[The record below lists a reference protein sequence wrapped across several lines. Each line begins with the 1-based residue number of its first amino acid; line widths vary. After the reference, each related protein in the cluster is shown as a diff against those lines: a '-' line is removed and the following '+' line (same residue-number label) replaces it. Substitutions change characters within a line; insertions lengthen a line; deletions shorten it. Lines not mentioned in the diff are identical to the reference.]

1 MLIILLVITISYVA
15 IIGSFIYGFDKVDDF
30 ILDESPAKTQFSV
43 VIPFRNETQNL
54 NQLLYS
60 ISELNYPNSNF
71 EIIFVNDASEDNS
84 EQIINSHFDKKSQK
98 TKKVSYRILQNIR
111 QSGSPKKDAISL
123 AVEQAKFDW
132 IVSTD
137 ADCILPKF
145 WLDTFDA
152 FIQKNQVSCVVAPVC
167 YETLNSFLNRFQNL
181 DMLSLQGATIGGFGI
196 HKPFL
201 CNGANLG
208 YSKIAFEHVN
218 GYEGNDHISSG
229 DDIFLVEKFLK
240 RNPSQVKYL
249 KSGKVI
255 VRTKPQPDFR
265 SLVSQRLRWAAKT
278 SGSSNLF
285 GKLTALVVFTMNG
298 ALVCT
303 PLFYFAMIISLKTL
317 LYIWLIKIAIDFLLL
332 FKTVRF
338 FEQENA
344 LVSYL
349 FSSLFYPPFC
359 VYVAI
364 RSIFSSYKWKGR
376 SYKR

>member
-1 MLIILLVITISYVA
+1 MLTILLVITLLYVA
-15 IIGSFIYGFDKVDDF
+15 LIGSFIYGFDKVEDF
-30 ILDESPAKTQFSV
+30 ILGESSTKTQFSV
-43 VIPFRNETQNL
+43 ITPFRNESKNL
-54 NQLLYS
+54 NQLLCS

-71 EIIFVNDASEDNS
+71 EMIFINDESEDDS
-84 EQIINSHFDKKSQK
+84 ENIIISHFNQK
-98 TKKVSYRILQNIR
+98 GQELKTSYRILQNIR

-123 AVEQAKFDW
+123 AIKQAKFDW
-132 IVSTD
+132 IVTTD

-152 FIQKNQVSCVVAPVC
+152 FIQQNQVNCVVAPVS
-167 YETLNSFLNRFQNL
+167 YDGLNSFLDRFQNL

-196 HKPFL
+196 NKPFL
-201 CNGANLG
+201 SNGANLA
-208 YSKIAFEHVN
+208 YSKIAFEEVD
-218 GYEGNDHISSG
+218 GFKGNDHISSG
-229 DDIFLVEKFLK
+229 DDIFLMEKLLI
-240 RNPSQVKYL
+240 RNQSQVKYL
-249 KSGKVI
+249 KSRKAM
-255 VRTKPQPDFR
+255 VRTTPQPDFK
-265 SLVSQRLRWAAKT
+265 SLISQRLRWAAKT
-278 SGSSNLF
+278 SGYNNLF

-298 ALVCT
+298 ALVCS
-303 PLFYFAMIISLKTL
+303 PLFYFALIISLKTL

-338 FEQENA
+338 FEQEST

-349 FSSLFYPPFC
+349 FSSFLYPPFS